1 MALKI
6 ANKIYLSWDDVS
18 QLVDTLCEKII
29 TEQPNI
35 DSVFGLKRGGLI
47 PAVMVSHKLG
57 LPWSDVMYP
66 NTLVVDDICDSGSSI
81 MEMLFMVNSR
91 IPECVKVVTLLK
103 RKGGVDLTNF
113 HGFEID
119 DEWVVGYGL
128 DDNGLKRELQDIYKV
143 N

>member
-1 MALKI
+1 
-6 ANKIYLSWDDVS
+6 
-18 QLVDTLCEKII
+18 
-29 TEQPNI
+29 
-35 DSVFGLKRGGLI
+35 
-47 PAVMVSHKLG
+47 
-57 LPWSDVMYP
+57 
-66 NTLVVDDICDSGSSI
+66 
-81 MEMLFMVNSR
+81 MVNSR

-103 RKGGVDLTNF
+103 RKDGVDLTNF